1 MAKKVDKTEKMPGKA
16 GAIVTYA
23 LATLMAGG
31 AGAGAGFLMP
41 SGGTAPAAAL
51 EGEPPQK
58 GAGQSRIVVT
68 PLEPM
73 LTNLAHP
80 AGTWVRLELSLL
92 SDTALMPEEVE
103 GVSQDLLAFV
113 RTARLSHMEGPSGF
127 LTFREALDDRAR
139 FATDGKA
146 RRVLI
151 RTILFE

>member
-1 MAKKVDKTEKMPGKA
+1 MAQKAETADKKPGKA

-31 AGAGAGFLMP
+31 AGAGAGFLLP
-41 SGGTAPAAAL
+41 SGD
-51 EGEPPQK
+51 PPQAATTENASPK
-58 GAGQSRIVVT
+58 ASGGMSRIVVT
-68 PLEPM
+68 SLDPI

-80 AGTWVRLELSLL
+80 ADTWVRLELALL
-92 SDTALMPEEVE
+92 SDEPLLPEAVE

-139 FATDGKA
+139 FVTDGKA